1 MYYKPFHHIL
11 LGEKGYLRYV
21 GDLKKAK
28 KTPQKNLLPRNQYGR
43 DVLDNTPTVELY
55 RNKKKKHQNYFV
67 VILPLI
73 CQIFVYVSPLNRLYK
88 GIAGYCSAYRGD
100 VCRTIL
106 HDDLLVF
113 FNSSFSNPEDTQEY
127 FLQSWWAEVEG
138 LSGVCSPA
146 LRSLLCHA
154 SFPDCNPSGLGPAPK
169 PVCRQYCSPRSTF
182 LFVFAQCRNKTEW
195 VDISCA
201 QHMVVQ
207 KARSAERKT

>member
-1 MYYKPFHHIL
+1 M
-11 LGEKGYLRYV
+11 
-21 GDLKKAK
+21 
-28 KTPQKNLLPRNQYGR
+28 
-43 DVLDNTPTVELY
+43 VEMCQITRLQWSCIEI
-55 RNKKKKHQNYFV
+55 KKKHQNYFV

-73 CQIFVYVSPLNRLYK
+73 CQMFVCVSPLNRLYK

-169 PVCRQYCSPRSTF
+169 PICRQYCSPRSTF